1 MGMQHLDCSF
11 NADMMKFIGHF
22 QGQQVLLFEETWEK
36 IKIIFFKEQIR
47 QKFSA
52 LLMEILRYM
61 QVKYALEIFLRL
73 LNCFKVLPGQ
83 SMKKTNHYKPNW
95 GREH

>member
-22 QGQQVLLFEETWEK
+22 QGQQVLLFEETWGK
-36 IKIIFFKEQIR
+36 KRLYF
-47 QKFSA
+47 
-52 LLMEILRYM
+52 LRSKLDKSLV

-83 SMKKTNHYKPNW
+83 SMKKTDHYKPNW